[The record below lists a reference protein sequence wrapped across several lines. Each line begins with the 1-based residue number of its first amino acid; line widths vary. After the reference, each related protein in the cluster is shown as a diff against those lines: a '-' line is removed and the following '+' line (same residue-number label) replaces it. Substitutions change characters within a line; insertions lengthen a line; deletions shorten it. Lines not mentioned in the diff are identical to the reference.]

1 MVCRGVVQGP
11 VQQPRQVSRKSQNKE
26 QIFSNDVQEVNY
38 MYFLNFYDQKYFPEN
53 IHVSLANTGIRL
65 FFNFTLFK
73 ISFLNEHLVD

>member
-11 VQQPRQVSRKSQNKE
+11 VQQPRQVSRKSQNK
-26 QIFSNDVQEVNY
+26 FSNDVQEVNY
-38 MYFLNFYDQKYFPEN
+38 MYFINFYDQKYFPEN

-65 FFNFTLFK
+65 FLNFTLFK